1 MTGLHWGIVGV
12 LVGALSL
19 AGCGDDTT
27 ATATTTAT
35 GTGGASTTTS
45 TTTTSSGGGQGGQG
59 GAGGGNQGGGGQ
71 GAGSVCGD
79 GVVEGMEQCEPPA
92 TDVCTANCQI
102 PASCDGVPVA
112 VLGNNVGDTTN
123 GTNTGDGSC
132 QLGDGYDVVFQFTP
146 AQDGT
151 LTLTLTS
158 DVDMG
163 IHVRTNCGDAMS
175 EIGCIDDKPAEVGG
189 VETLTVP
196 VTQGAT
202 VWIFADGYLERIGG
216 PFTLNVAQP

>member
-1 MTGLHWGIVGV
+1 MTGLHWGIVGG

-27 ATATTTAT
+27 ATATTTGT
-35 GTGGASTTTS
+35 GTGGASTTT

-59 GAGGGNQGGGGQ
+59 GTGGGNQGGGGQ
-71 GAGSVCGD
+71 GPTSICGD
-79 GVVEGMEQCEPPA
+79 GVVEGLEQCEPPA
-92 TDVCTANCQI
+92 TDVCTANCQF
-102 PASCDGVPVA
+102 PASCDTVAMA
-112 VLGNNVGDTTN
+112 VLGDNFGNTTN
-123 GTNTGDGSC
+123 GTNTADGSC
-132 QLGDGYDVVFQFTP
+132 QLGDGYDEVFQFTP
-146 AQDGT
+146 AQGGT
-151 LTLTLTS
+151 LTLTLTT

-163 IHVRTNCGDAMS
+163 IHVRTDCGDSMS
-175 EIGCIDDKPAEVGG
+175 EIGCKDDLPQTVGG

-196 VTQGAT
+196 VTQGMP